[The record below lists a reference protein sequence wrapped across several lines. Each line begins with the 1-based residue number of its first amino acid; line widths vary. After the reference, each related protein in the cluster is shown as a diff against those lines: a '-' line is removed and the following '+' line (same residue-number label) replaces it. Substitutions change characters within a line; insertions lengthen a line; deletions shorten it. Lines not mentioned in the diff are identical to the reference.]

1 MPLKINFYSK
11 IRCYANKENKMP
23 GKKKLTT
30 KEKYSQLKKQTES
43 AGMEVKEKNRKLVVS
58 RKKKK

>member
-1 MPLKINFYSK
+1 
-11 IRCYANKENKMP
+11 MP

-30 KEKYSQLKKQTES
+30 REKYSQLKKQTES

-58 RKKKK
+58 RKKKKK